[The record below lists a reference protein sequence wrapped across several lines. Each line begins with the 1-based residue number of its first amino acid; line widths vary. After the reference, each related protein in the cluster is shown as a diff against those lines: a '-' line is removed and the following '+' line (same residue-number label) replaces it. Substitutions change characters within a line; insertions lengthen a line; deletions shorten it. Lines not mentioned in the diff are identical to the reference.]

1 MASIIRRQLNA
12 TGESSGFR
20 TPYYG
25 GGNDHSLVGPCAE
38 SDTAALADIS
48 EANALSVEIQN
59 NVPQIDAITDVAE
72 RAEDAG
78 AVFLASAD
86 TIEAGGDVSEAA
98 IAQADAIAADVADEV
113 GVSAE
118 ELTGIPNSERDS
130 ITGESGKHFF
140 KPAYQRVRRDPVQL
154 RMAGESMMDKAK
166 ELGSKA
172 IDAVIKIYEKFC
184 QWVGKYIGTFPRLLK
199 NAESIKK
206 QASEMAGKRMENSTL
221 TLTGGTAKQFTFG
234 GDQGAVTPKYLTNH
248 ADLNTAIKSL
258 RSLTEEFVAG
268 ERKEDGNFAEI
279 IEKFDDIDF
288 SNGASIKTFYKAIF
302 DNFITYGSGNATSNI
317 GNKLFKGTDPKPE
330 VHHKLALPAYKNY
343 IIVGPNNNDYANA
356 NALST
361 VFDPLTG
368 NNASGGT
375 AITSTS
381 GSTLIPDAQKLISHL
396 EKCGHK
402 VINGDPDNKQSLKT
416 DITFKTLSAAQVED
430 NCNELIN
437 LLEEYVSYRNSKNYL
452 KNLQS
457 LRKLKNSGDKLQ
469 KNAERENAN
478 RANDPAN
485 AIPDKLRIVTKLA
498 TMLAKKKVNG
508 AEELKKLVEGLTTF
522 YNAVLSVCK
531 QSLSAHKAND

>member
-25 GGNDHSLVGPCAE
+25 GGSDHSLIGPCAE

-98 IAQADAIAADVADEV
+98 IAQADATAADVADEI

-118 ELTGIPNSERDS
+118 ELTGIPDSERES

-199 NAESIKK
+199 NAEAIKK
-206 QASEMAGKRMENSTL
+206 QASEMAGKKMENSTL

-234 GDQGAVTPKYLTNH
+234 GTDGAVTPNYLTDH
-248 ADLNTAIKSL
+248 ATLSAAIKSL
-258 RSLTEEFVAG
+258 RKLTEDFVVE
-268 ERKEDGNFAEI
+268 ERKEDGNFAEV
-279 IEKFDDIDF
+279 IEKFDNIDF
-288 SNGASIKTFYKAIF
+288 SNGGSIKTFYEAVF
-302 DNFITYGSGNATSNI
+302 DDTICGAGSATGNISD
-317 GNKLFKGTDPKPE
+317 KLFKGVDPKPE
-330 VHHKLALPAYKNY
+330 VHHLASLPAYKNFIY
-343 IIVGPNNNDYANA
+343 VGPNNTKYPNA
-356 NALST
+356 GALKG
-361 VFDPLTG
+361 VFTPLVNG
-368 NNASGGT
+368 KP
-375 AITSTS
+375 
-381 GSTLIPDAQKLISHL
+381 GSTEITAAQNLISHL
-396 EKCGHK
+396 EKCGDR
-402 VINGDPDNKQSLKT
+402 VVNGDPDNKQSLKT

-478 RANDPAN
+478 RANDPTTAT
-485 AIPDKLRIVTKLA
+485 PDKLRILTKLV

-508 AEELKKLVEGLTTF
+508 AEEVKKLVEGLTTF

>member
-25 GGNDHSLVGPCAE
+25 GGNDHSLIGPCAE

-98 IAQADAIAADVADEV
+98 IAQADATAADVADEI

-118 ELTGIPNSERDS
+118 ELTGIPDSERDS

-140 KPAYQRVRRDPVQL
+140 KPAYQKVRRDPVQL

-234 GDQGAVTPKYLTNH
+234 GDQGAVTPKYLTDHTN
-248 ADLNTAIKSL
+248 LNAAIKSL
-258 RSLTEEFVAG
+258 RSLTEAFVAD

-279 IEKFDDIDF
+279 IEKFDNIDF
-288 SNGASIKTFYKAIF
+288 SNGGSIETFYVAVF
-302 DNFITYGSGNATSNI
+302 NNFIKYGDGTANDSI
-317 GNKLFKGTDPKPE
+317 GNKLFNGVDPKPE
-330 VHHKLALPAYKNY
+330 VHHLVSLPAYKNL
-343 IIVGPNNNDYANA
+343 IIVGPNRKYSDANGMK
-356 NALST
+356 T
-361 VFDPLTG
+361 VFAPLVSG
-368 NNASGGT
+368 NPGDKEIA
-375 AITSTS
+375 
-381 GSTLIPDAQKLISHL
+381 DAQKLISHL
-396 EKCGHK
+396 EKCKGRI
-402 VINGDPDNKQSLKT
+402 VNGDPDNKQSLKT

-457 LRKLKNSGDKLQ
+457 LRKLKSSGEKLQ

-485 AIPDKLRIVTKLA
+485 ATPDKLRIVTKLA
-498 TMLAKKKVNG
+498 TMLAKKTVDG
-508 AEELKKLVEGLTTF
+508 AEELKKLIEGLTTF

>member
-25 GGNDHSLVGPCAE
+25 GGSDHSLIGPCAE

-98 IAQADAIAADVADEV
+98 IAQADATAADVADEI

-118 ELTGIPNSERDS
+118 ELTGIPDSERES

-140 KPAYQRVRRDPVQL
+140 KPAYQKVRRDPVQL

-199 NAESIKK
+199 NAEAIKK
-206 QASEMAGKRMENSTL
+206 QASEMAGKKMENSSL

-234 GDQGAVTPKYLTNH
+234 GTDGAVAPNYLTDH
-248 ADLNTAIKSL
+248 ATLSAAIKSL
-258 RSLTEEFVAG
+258 RKLTEDFVAE
-268 ERKEDGNFAEI
+268 ERKEDGNFAEA
-279 IEKFDDIDF
+279 IEKFDNIDF
-288 SNGASIKTFYKAIF
+288 SNGSSIKTFYEAVF
-302 DNFITYGSGNATSNI
+302 DDTTYGNGSATSTI
-317 GNKLFKGTDPKPE
+317 GAKLFKGVSNAPE
-330 VHHKLALPAYKNY
+330 VHHKASLPAYKNFIY
-343 IIVGPNNNDYANA
+343 VGPNSSKYSGAG
-356 NALST
+356 ALKG
-361 VFDPLTG
+361 VFTPLV
-368 NNASGGT
+368 NGT
-375 AITSTS
+375 P
-381 GSTLIPDAQKLISHL
+381 GSTEITAAQNLISHL
-396 EKCGHK
+396 EKCGDR
-402 VINGDPDNKQSLKT
+402 VVNGDPDNKQSLKT

-485 AIPDKLRIVTKLA
+485 ATPDKLRILTKLA

-508 AEELKKLVEGLTTF
+508 AEEVKKLVEGLTTF

>member
-25 GGNDHSLVGPCAE
+25 GDNDHSLIGPCAE

-98 IAQADAIAADVADEV
+98 IAQADATAADVADEI

-118 ELTGIPNSERDS
+118 ELTGIPDSERES

-140 KPAYQRVRRDPVQL
+140 KPAYQKVRRDPVQL

-166 ELGSKA
+166 ELGNKA

-199 NAESIKK
+199 SAEAIKK
-206 QASEMAGKRMENSTL
+206 QASEMAGKKMENSTL

-234 GDQGAVTPKYLTNH
+234 GDQGAVTPKYLTDHTN
-248 ADLNTAIKSL
+248 LNAAIKSL
-258 RSLTEEFVAG
+258 RSLTEAFVAE
-268 ERKEDGNFAEI
+268 ERKEDGNFADT
-279 IEKFDDIDF
+279 IEKFDNIDF
-288 SNGASIKTFYKAIF
+288 SDGASIKKFYDAIF
-302 DNFITYGSGNATSNI
+302 DDGTYSAGNATDSI
-317 GNKLFKGTDPKPE
+317 GSKLFNGVTPRPE
-330 VHHKLALPAYKNY
+330 VHHRASLPAYKNFVF
-343 IIVGPNNNDYANA
+343 VGPSKNYKNA
-356 NALST
+356 GALKK
-361 VFDPLTG
+361 VFDPLATG
-368 NNASGGT
+368 KPNNQKIAE
-375 AITSTS
+375 
-381 GSTLIPDAQKLISHL
+381 AQKLISHL
-396 EKCGHK
+396 EKCGDR
-402 VINGDPDNKQSLKT
+402 VVNGDPDNKQSLKT

-485 AIPDKLRIVTKLA
+485 ATPDKLRILTKLA
-498 TMLAKKKVNG
+498 TMVAKKKVNS
-508 AEELKKLVEGLTTF
+508 AEEVKKLVEGLTTF

>member
-25 GGNDHSLVGPCAE
+25 GGNDHSLIGPCAE

-98 IAQADAIAADVADEV
+98 IAQADATAADVADEI

-118 ELTGIPNSERDS
+118 ELTGIPDSERES

-199 NAESIKK
+199 SAEAIKK
-206 QASEMAGKRMENSTL
+206 QASEMAGKKMENSTL

-234 GDQGAVTPKYLTNH
+234 GTDGAVTPNYLTDH
-248 ADLNTAIKSL
+248 ATLSAAIKSL
-258 RSLTEEFVAG
+258 RKLTEDFVAK
-268 ERKEDGNFAEI
+268 ERKEDGNFADT

-288 SNGASIKTFYKAIF
+288 SNGTSIKTFYEAVFKTDIK
-302 DNFITYGSGNATSNI
+302 YGNGNATSSI
-317 GNKLFKGTDPKPE
+317 GEKLFKGVDPKPE
-330 VHHKLALPAYKNY
+330 VHHLASLPAYKNY
-343 IIVGPNNNDYANA
+343 ITVGPDKTDYANEA
-356 NALST
+356 AVNG
-361 VFDPLTG
+361 VFGHLV
-368 NNASGGT
+368 NGT
-375 AITSTS
+375 PTNPQIA
-381 GSTLIPDAQKLISHL
+381 DAQKLISHL
-396 EKCGHK
+396 EKCGNR
-402 VINGDPDNKQSLKT
+402 VVNGDPDNKQSLKT

-478 RANDPAN
+478 RANDPTTTT
-485 AIPDKLRIVTKLA
+485 PDKLRILTKLA
-498 TMLAKKKVNG
+498 TMIAKKKVSG

>member
-25 GGNDHSLVGPCAE
+25 GGNDHSLIGPCAE

-98 IAQADAIAADVADEV
+98 IAQADATAADVADEI

-118 ELTGIPNSERDS
+118 ELTGIPDSERES

-199 NAESIKK
+199 NAEAIKK
-206 QASEMAGKRMENSTL
+206 QASEMAGKKMENSTL

-234 GDQGAVTPKYLTNH
+234 GTDGAVTPNYLTDH
-248 ADLNTAIKSL
+248 ATLSAAIKSL
-258 RSLTEEFVAG
+258 RKLTEDFVAE
-268 ERKEDGNFAEI
+268 ERKEDGNFAEA
-279 IEKFDDIDF
+279 IEKFDNIDF
-288 SNGASIKTFYKAIF
+288 SNGASIKTFYEAVF
-302 DNFITYGSGNATSNI
+302 DDTTYGTGSATSTI
-317 GNKLFKGTDPKPE
+317 GTKLFKGVSNAPE
-330 VHHKLALPAYKNY
+330 VHHRASLPAYKNF
-343 IIVGPNNNDYANA
+343 IFVGPNRKYTNAAKLSAVFTPLVNGKANSNQIA
-356 NALST
+356 
-361 VFDPLTG
+361 
-368 NNASGGT
+368 T
-375 AITSTS
+375 A
-381 GSTLIPDAQKLISHL
+381 QNLISHL
-396 EKCGHK
+396 EKCGHR
-402 VINGDPDNKQSLKT
+402 VVNGDPDNKQSLKT

-478 RANDPAN
+478 RANDPTTAT
-485 AIPDKLRIVTKLA
+485 PDKLRILTKLV

-508 AEELKKLVEGLTTF
+508 AEEVKKLVEGLTTF